1 MSEPKRKKQKRRKS
15 EPHNLS
21 SLAQVYSTETST
33 SELDMERSAFF
44 ESYDWNK
51 TMMRDSVTLFD

>member
-1 MSEPKRKKQKRRKS
+1 MESKRKKRRKS
-15 EPHNLS
+15 EPRSLS
-21 SLAQVYSTETST
+21 SLAQVYTTETST
-33 SELDMERSAFF
+33 LELDMERSAFF